1 MSILKTGANNAIKKD
16 LDKHL
21 MVLENMNPR
30 ITQSKLLV
38 DAVES

>member
-21 MVLENMNPR
+21 MMLENMNPR
-30 ITQSKLLV
+30 ITHPQV
-38 DAVES
+38 